1 MNNFAD
7 VAAPL
12 HSLTQKAVEFS
23 WDENCQHAFQMLKV
37 ALTQAPVLS
46 YPSFKKEFTLL
57 TDASAVG
64 IGAVLEQEGHP
75 IAYASRSLT
84 PSERQ
89 YSVIERE
96 CLAAVFAVKQF
107 RHYLLGRP
115 FSLHTDHQ
123 PLQWLSAQKMEG
135 RLCRWALALQ
145 EFDFEIKYRR
155 GSANGNAD
163 ALSRVPAVEVEA
175 DDTCSATLITPEL
188 TTDRIRKEQQKDAV
202 LQQVTKHLTSRND
215 TSKPNWK
222 QFPLKRYLHLLKQLH
237 MIEGVLC
244 RRFVPG
250 PLEEV
255 ITVPVMP
262 TALQL
267 EILRSCHD
275 IISAG
280 HQGTGKTLDRLK
292 RVAYWVGMAKAT
304 ELYCRSYEVCQ
315 QSKLPMPV
323 AVPMTNVPIG
333 RAWQMLAVDVLEV
346 PMSSH
351 GNRYLLVLQ
360 DYFTK
365 WAEAIPMPDQTTERI
380 VRVLI
385 EVFSHFGIPEILH
398 SDQGRNFES
407 TILKKTCSAFGIVK
421 SRTTSYHPQGDGMV
435 ERFNRT
441 LLQLLRAYVQQQS
454 DWESQLPLLLYAYRT
469 ARHTSTHLSPFVL
482 LMGREPVLPITPS
495 LGGDEMKGHDPHS
508 YEHTL
513 QVRLAELRDLVECHI
528 AQEAQ
533 RQKKSYDSSTK
544 CRTFNVGDAVWLHV
558 PTAGITGGKVGRRMD
573 SEEGTLPG

>member
-1 MNNFAD
+1 MLRTRQLACKEIQKSQEDKPHYDKSSHVVQYQIGDWIMIGFSQDGSGKNRKRSRPWHGPYSFCDCPTPD
-7 VAAPL
+7 VVA
-12 HSLTQKAVEFS
+12 S
-23 WDENCQHAFQMLKV
+23 KV
-37 ALTQAPVLS
+37 YFP
-46 YPSFKKEFTLL
+46 E
-57 TDASAVG
+57 
-64 IGAVLEQEGHP
+64 E
-75 IAYASRSLT
+75 
-84 PSERQ
+84 
-89 YSVIERE
+89 
-96 CLAAVFAVKQF
+96 
-107 RHYLLGRP
+107 
-115 FSLHTDHQ
+115 
-123 PLQWLSAQKMEG
+123 KMEG
-135 RLCRWALALQ
+135 RLCRWTLALQ

-175 DDTCSATLITPEL
+175 GDTCSATLITPEL

-202 LQQVTKHLTSRND
+202 LQQVTKHLTSRNG

-237 MIEGVLC
+237 MIE
-244 RRFVPG
+244 RFVPG

-262 TALQL
+262 TSLQL
-267 EILRSCHD
+267 EILRNCHD

-304 ELYCRSYEVCQ
+304 ELYCRSCEVCQ

-365 WAEAIPMPDQTTERI
+365 WAEAIPMPDQTAERI

-385 EVFSHFGIPEILH
+385 
-398 SDQGRNFES
+398 
-407 TILKKTCSAFGIVK
+407 
-421 SRTTSYHPQGDGMV
+421 
-435 ERFNRT
+435 
-441 LLQLLRAYVQQQS
+441 
-454 DWESQLPLLLYAYRT
+454 
-469 ARHTSTHLSPFVL
+469 
-482 LMGREPVLPITPS
+482 
-495 LGGDEMKGHDPHS
+495 
-508 YEHTL
+508 
-513 QVRLAELRDLVECHI
+513 
-528 AQEAQ
+528 
-533 RQKKSYDSSTK
+533 
-544 CRTFNVGDAVWLHV
+544 
-558 PTAGITGGKVGRRMD
+558 
-573 SEEGTLPG
+573 